1 MTARLA
7 FASLFVAAAVLAR
20 PWQSPV
26 ERWVLGVSVAAV
38 LVLIAWWG
46 GLFLTTRI
54 GRRLAMWWRRVSKGQ
69 EDKAVDPTAATVVLR
84 VEPAV
89 EGQLPIVVSY
99 LNRYG
104 IRCDTVRVTHRDI
117 DGTRRSWI
125 SLTVAATDNLAA
137 LQARSS
143 RIPLRDT
150 TEVVGR
156 RLADHLREDGWTVT
170 VVDGVDTPLPD
181 PAKETWRGVKDE
193 SGYAAA
199 YRVAVTDKL
208 ADTLAAVRGLAAREV
223 WTVLEFTGDPSQ
235 PQLAVGCAVHT
246 GERPGVKA
254 PVPGLTPQR
263 GRHRPALQAL
273 SPLSAARLD
282 SAPVDALDVLFEGLQ
297 ATPNNRAALSCSTL
311 RSHASSTPGRSVKV
325 RMAST

>member
-7 FASLFVAAAVLAR
+7 LVSLFVVAAVLAR

-54 GRRLAMWWRRVSKGQ
+54 GRRLAMWWRNVSKAQGG
-69 EDKAVDPTAATVVLR
+69 KAVDPTAETVVLR
-84 VEPAV
+84 VDPAA
-89 EGQLPIVVSY
+89 EAQLPIVVSY

-104 IRCDTVRVTHRDI
+104 IRCDNVRITHRHG
-117 DGTRRSWI
+117 DGARRSWI
-125 SLTVAATDNLAA
+125 SLTVTATDNLAA
-137 LQARSS
+137 LQARSP

-150 TEVVGR
+150 AEVVGR

-181 PAKETWRGVKDE
+181 LAKETWRGVKDE

-208 ADTLAAVRGLAAREV
+208 AETLSAVRGLGKV

-235 PQLAVGCAVHT
+235 PQLTVGCALHT

-254 PVPGLTPQR
+254 PVAGLTPQR
-263 GRHRPALQAL
+263 GRHGPALQAL
-273 SPLSAARLD
+273 SPLSPVRLD
-282 SAPVDALDVLFEGLQ
+282 GTPVDALDVLFERPLVEYEIPQ
-297 ATPNNRAALSCSTL
+297 EAA
-311 RSHASSTPGRSVKV
+311 HPA
-325 RMAST
+325 

>member
-7 FASLFVAAAVLAR
+7 LASLFVVAAVLAR

-46 GLFLTTRI
+46 GLFLSTRI
-54 GRRLAMWWRRVSKGQ
+54 ARLLTMWWRNLSKNKG
-69 EDKAVDPTAATVVLR
+69 DSGFSPTVETVVLR
-84 VEPAV
+84 VDPAA
-89 EGQLPIVVSY
+89 EAQLPIVVGY

-104 IRCDTVRVTHRDI
+104 IRCDKVRVTHRDM

-150 TEVVGR
+150 AEVVGR
-156 RLADHLREDGWTVT
+156 RLADHLRENGWTVT

-193 SGYAAA
+193 SGFAAA
-199 YRVAVTDKL
+199 YGVAVTDSL
-208 ADTLAAVRGLAAREV
+208 ADTLAAVCGLPARQI
-223 WTVLEFTGDPSQ
+223 WTVLEFTGEPSQ
-235 PQLAVGCAVHT
+235 PQLVVGCAMHT
-246 GERPGVKA
+246 DERPGAKA
-254 PVPGLTPQR
+254 PVPGLIPQR
-263 GRHRPALQAL
+263 GRHRPALRAL
-273 SPLSAARLD
+273 SPLSSDRLD
-282 SAPVDALDVLFEGLQ
+282 GRPVDALDVLFEGPVVEPDVLAP
-297 ATPNNRAALSCSTL
+297 ATKEKAT
-311 RSHASSTPGRSVKV
+311 T
-325 RMAST
+325 